1 MSEQTKRDSKLV
13 EMLNEAYGKE
23 RQLQVALASHL
34 EVTTRD
40 DYEKALRQHLKETK
54 SHASMVAKRINQLGG
69 TAETVTL
76 PGPESA
82 SKAAQS
88 IQGAV
93 GKAKAAAQGPLHLAR
108 GSGEQAKMLHN
119 ARVQYRE
126 EAEEIATYTVIDAL
140 ATSVG
145 DKQTAKL
152 ARDIRRDEERMA
164 KFIDDLLPQLATDV
178 AHDEIPVSE
187 IEGDASRRTS
197 TGSGRTRKA
206 GPKRAASRRS
216 STGKRA
222 ASKARAK
229 RS

>member
-23 RQLQVALASHL
+23 RELEVALASHL

-40 DYEKALRQHLKETK
+40 DYEKALRRHLKETK
-54 SHASMVAKRINQLGG
+54 SHASAVAKRITQLGG

-82 SKAAQS
+82 TKAAQS
-88 IQGAV
+88 IQGVV
-93 GKAKAAAQGPLHLAR
+93 GKAKAAAQGPLHLVR
-108 GSGEQAKMLHN
+108 GSGEQGKMLHN
-119 ARVQYRE
+119 ARVEYRE
-126 EAEEIATYTVIDAL
+126 EADEIATYTVIDAL

-152 ARDIRRDEERMA
+152 ARDIRREEKRMA
-164 KFIDDLLPQLATDV
+164 KFIGDLLPQLATDV

-187 IEGDASRRTS
+187 IEGDAARRTS

-206 GPKRAASRRS
+206 APKQAASRRS
-216 STGKRA
+216 STGKPK
-222 ASKARAK
+222 ASKSRAK